1 MAGMDI
7 LASAFSGA
15 NAAFL
20 GDLYAR
26 WATDPASVDPSY
38 AELFSA
44 MNDEAR
50 SVLEDATG
58 ASWAP
63 RHPLANGHTEAA
75 APSAPTGDLTNAA
88 IRAATI
94 SSLRALML
102 IRSYRVRGHLEARL
116 DPLGLTVPA
125 PHPEL
130 DPKSYGF
137 TEADMDR
144 PIFIDNVLGLETATL
159 RQITRILRQTYC
171 GPIGVEFMHIQDP
184 DQKSWIQRRVEGAPW
199 LTVMTPDDK
208 RTILQQLTEAEGFE
222 VFCQKRYVTTK
233 RFGLEGG
240 EITIP
245 ALHAMISVAAADGVV
260 EVAIG
265 MPHRG
270 RLNTLVNIVKK
281 PLTALF
287 SEFGGESFKPDD
299 VQGSGDVKY
308 HLGTST
314 DVEIAGHNVHLSL
327 QPNPSHLEAVDP
339 VVVGKVRARQ
349 DEAGDTKARRSV
361 MAILMHGDAAFAG
374 QGLVYETLAMS
385 QLIGYRTGGT
395 IHLIVNNQIGFTT
408 VPAHAYSGLYCTDV
422 AKSIQAP
429 ILHVNGDDPEA
440 VIFCARMAAE
450 YRMKFGSD
458 IVLDIVCYR
467 RHGHNETDEPAFTQ
481 PLMYKAINT
490 TKTTRTLYAEKL
502 AKAGTVSAADAQAM
516 WDSFTKTL
524 EDANSAAKSYKP
536 NKADWLEGRW
546 SGFHAAED
554 EEFEHT
560 ENPTAL
566 AAGTL
571 REIGVA
577 LARVPHGFN
586 VNPKIARQL
595 ESKALMIQTGE
606 GIDWATGEAL
616 AFGSLL
622 LEGHRCP
629 SVRGGHP
636 ARHLQPASR
645 GADRSTQPERIHTAE
660 QHRAGPEE
668 DRDLQLAAVGGRR
681 AGLRIR
687 LFAG

>member
-1 MAGMDI
+1 MAGIDI

-20 GDLYAR
+20 ADLYAR
-26 WATDPASVDPSY
+26 WASSPNSVDPSF
-38 AELFSA
+38 ADLFGA

-50 SVLEDATG
+50 SVLEDASG

-63 RHPLANGHTEAA
+63 RPAFGDDEATPAAPVKQAA
-75 APSAPTGDLTNAA
+75 AAGLDPAQV
-88 IRAATI
+88 RAATI
-94 SSLRALML
+94 TSLRALML

-116 DPLGLTVPA
+116 DPLGLQVPA
-125 PHPEL
+125 KHAEL
-130 DPKSYGF
+130 DPASYGF
-137 TEADMDR
+137 TDADLDK
-144 PIFIDNVLGLETATL
+144 PIFIDNVLGRETATL
-159 RQITRILRQTYC
+159 REIVQILRATYC
-171 GPIGVEFMHIQDP
+171 GSIGVEFMHIQDP
-184 DQKSWIQRRVEGAPW
+184 EQKSWIQREIEGAPW
-199 LTVMTPDDK
+199 HSHLDTEEK
-208 RTILQQLTEAEGFE
+208 RTVLRRLTEAEGFE
-222 VFCQKRYVTTK
+222 AFCQKRYVTTK

-245 ALHAMISVAAADGVV
+245 ALHAMIEVAAAAGVN

-314 DVEIAGHNVHLSL
+314 DIEIAGHSVHLSL

-349 DEAGDTKARRSV
+349 DSAGDTQKRGSV

-450 YRMKFGSD
+450 YRMKFSQ
-458 IVLDIVCYR
+458 R
-467 RHGHNETDEPAFTQ
+467 
-481 PLMYKAINT
+481 
-490 TKTTRTLYAEKL
+490 
-502 AKAGTVSAADAQAM
+502 
-516 WDSFTKTL
+516 
-524 EDANSAAKSYKP
+524 
-536 NKADWLEGRW
+536 
-546 SGFHAAED
+546 
-554 EEFEHT
+554 
-560 ENPTAL
+560 
-566 AAGTL
+566 
-571 REIGVA
+571 
-577 LARVPHGFN
+577 
-586 VNPKIARQL
+586 
-595 ESKALMIQTGE
+595 
-606 GIDWATGEAL
+606 
-616 AFGSLL
+616 
-622 LEGHRCP
+622 
-629 SVRGGHP
+629 
-636 ARHLQPASR
+636 
-645 GADRSTQPERIHTAE
+645 
-660 QHRAGPEE
+660 HRAGH
-668 DRDLQLAAVGGRR
+668 
-681 AGLRIR
+681 R
-687 LFAG
+687 LLPPPRP